1 MDSIEIEETVDYKDL
16 QNEIDDLET
25 EIFDKKEEIEEMEDT
40 L

>member
-1 MDSIEIEETVDYKDL
+1 VDSIEIEETVDYKDL